1 MSPTSLTTGQ
11 IARIVDAE
19 LHGPDDII
27 ITGPAGVDEAVEGQ
41 ICFIRSPEFV
51 ANWQSS
57 KASAALVG
65 RGLDMDVHPGRAVL
79 IVEDDDLALVLLLKH
94 IAEDD
99 DSFAPGIHASAEV
112 HPSATVSPE
121 AFVGPNCV
129 IGAGSTVA
137 AGTRLIANVCV
148 GAQVTIG
155 ASSTLHPGVVLY
167 NNTTIGS
174 RCLIHGNAVIGA
186 DGFGFRPD
194 PSGKGLIKVPHI
206 GTTLIGDEVE
216 IGAGTCIDRGK
227 LGPTTIGDGTKID
240 NLVQIGHNCTIGRS
254 CIICGHTGIGGSVKL
269 GDGVT
274 IGGKV
279 GLPDNITIGSG
290 ATLGGGSL
298 AHDDIPAGETWIGV
312 PAQPIRD
319 AMACHAVFRRLP
331 QLSRTVKRITR
342 SLEDES

>member
-19 LHGPDDII
+19 LQGPGDIV
-27 ITGPAGVDEAVEGQ
+27 ITRPAGVDEAVEGE

-51 ANWQSS
+51 TSWLTSG
-57 KASAALVG
+57 ASAALVG
-65 RGLDMDVHPGRAVL
+65 RDLEIEPRPLRAVL
-79 IVEDDDLALVLLLKH
+79 VVDDADLAMVLLLEH
-94 IAEDD
+94 IAG
-99 DSFAPGIHASAEV
+99 DSGTFEPGV
-112 HPSATVSPE
+112 HPSALIDPAATISPN
-121 AFVGPNCV
+121 ACIGPNCV
-129 IGAGSTVA
+129 IGADSTIA
-137 AGTRLIANVCV
+137 AGTRLVAHVCV
-148 GAQVTIG
+148 GAEVTIG
-155 ASSTLHPGVVLY
+155 ESCTLHPGVVLY
-167 NNTTIGS
+167 ARTTIGS

-194 PSGKGLIKVPHI
+194 PSGKGLIKIPHI
-206 GTTLIGDEVE
+206 GMTRVGDDVE

-240 NLVQIGHNCTIGRS
+240 NLVQIGHNCTIGR
-254 CIICGHTGIGGSVKL
+254 CCVICGHTGIGGSVKL

-290 ATLGGGSL
+290 ATVGGGSL
-298 AHDDIPAGETWIGV
+298 AHHDIPAGETWIGV

-331 QLSRTVKRITR
+331 QLSRTVKRIDR
-342 SLEDES
+342 ALEDQS

>member
-1 MSPTSLTTGQ
+1 MSPSSLTTGQ

-19 LHGPDDII
+19 LLGPDDIV
-27 ITGPAGVDEAVEGQ
+27 ITRPAGVDDAVEGE

-51 ANWQSS
+51 ANWQASR
-57 KASAALVG
+57 ASAALVG
-65 RGLDMDVHPGRAVL
+65 RGLKIEPRPRSAVL
-79 IVEDDDLALVLLLKH
+79 IVDDADLAMVELLEH
-94 IAEDD
+94 IAGSDAAFE
-99 DSFAPGIHASAEV
+99 PGIHPTARID
-112 HPSATVSPE
+112 PSAVISPD

-129 IGAGSTVA
+129 IGPDTKIA
-137 AGTRLIANVCV
+137 AGARLVAQVCV
-148 GAQVTIG
+148 GAHGSIG
-155 ASSTLHPGVVLY
+155 EHSTLHPGVVLY
-167 NNTTIGS
+167 NQTTIGS

-194 PSGKGLIKVPHI
+194 PSGKGLIKIPHI
-206 GTTLIGDEVE
+206 GSTKIGDDVE

-240 NLVQIGHNCTIGRS
+240 NLVQIGHNCTIGR
-254 CIICGHTGIGGSVKL
+254 CCVICGHTGIGGSVKL

-331 QLSRTVKRITR
+331 QLSRTVKRIAR

>member
-1 MSPTSLTTGQ
+1 MSPPSLTTGQ
-11 IARIVDAE
+11 IARIVDAD
-19 LHGPDDII
+19 LFGPDDIV
-27 ITGPAGVDEAVEGQ
+27 ITRPAGVDDAVEGE

-51 ANWQSS
+51 SNWQASR
-57 KASAALVG
+57 ASAALVG
-65 RGLDMDVHPGRAVL
+65 RDLDIEPRPRSAVL
-79 IVEDDDLALVLLLKH
+79 VVDDADLAMVELLEH
-94 IAEDD
+94 IAGSDAVFE
-99 DSFAPGIHASAEV
+99 PGIH
-112 HPSATVSPE
+112 PSAQIDRLASVSPE

-129 IGAGSTVA
+129 VGPDSTVA
-137 AGTRLIANVCV
+137 AGARLIAQVCV
-148 GAQVTIG
+148 GAQVVIG
-155 ASSTLHPGVVLY
+155 ESSTLHPGVVLY
-167 NNTTIGS
+167 NHTTIGS

-194 PSGKGLIKVPHI
+194 PSGKGLIKIPHI
-206 GTTLIGDEVE
+206 GSTKIGDDVE

-240 NLVQIGHNCTIGRS
+240 NLVQIGHNCTIGRG
-254 CIICGHTGIGGSVKL
+254 CVICGHTGIGGSVKL

-331 QLSRTVKRITR
+331 RLSRTVKRIAR
-342 SLEDES
+342 SLED